1 MPNNYF
7 EIVFDGSID
16 SNSGQLDK
24 CIACTFEGL
33 DCRGGF
39 ENQTHQA
46 ASSSR
51 LVHEPLRFLSFVK

>member
-7 EIVFDGSID
+7 EIVFCGSID

-46 ASSSR
+46 ARPFGSR
-51 LVHEPLRFLSFVK
+51 TSPFS